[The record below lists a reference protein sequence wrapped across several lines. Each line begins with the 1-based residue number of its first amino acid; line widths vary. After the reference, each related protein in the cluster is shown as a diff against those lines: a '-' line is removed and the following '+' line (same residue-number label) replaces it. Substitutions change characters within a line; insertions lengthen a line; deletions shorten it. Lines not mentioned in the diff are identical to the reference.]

1 MTGERLGVCPI
12 GLHFARIEGDA
23 KRCTKSHALV
33 HPEGMHGGWTTNAF
47 ELVTH
52 PIIEGAYRVGGWD
65 AVMHMWFGTKLA
77 RYAPFLAARHRTH
90 REARLDYLLLTG
102 RIPRQF
108 RLTERQRRRVDP
120 TCRRE
125 VGSCIL
131 PSVALGQGGPGR
143 DAAQHHHQPGVI
155 TWHRHRP

>member
-108 RLTERQRRRVDP
+108 RLTDGSADGWIRRAGGKWDRVFFPPLRWVRVDLDGML
-120 TCRRE
+120 RN
-125 VGSCIL
+125 
-131 PSVALGQGGPGR
+131 
-143 DAAQHHHQPGVI
+143 I
-155 TWHRHRP
+155 TINPV